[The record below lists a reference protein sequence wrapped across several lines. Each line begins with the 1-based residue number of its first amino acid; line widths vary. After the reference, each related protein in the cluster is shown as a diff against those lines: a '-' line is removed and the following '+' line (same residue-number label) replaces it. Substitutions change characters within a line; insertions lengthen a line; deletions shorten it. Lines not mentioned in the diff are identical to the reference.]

1 MMQMD
6 ALTHLWLHEAQ
17 HRERALRRQRLH
29 DPDDR
34 RVRRLPD
41 RLRLRLRLRRPW
53 RRVPAARRAPVR

>member
-1 MMQMD
+1 MHMD

-17 HRERALRRQRLH
+17 QRARALRRQRLH

-34 RVRRLPD
+34 RVRRLPG

-53 RRVPAARRAPVR
+53 RRVPA